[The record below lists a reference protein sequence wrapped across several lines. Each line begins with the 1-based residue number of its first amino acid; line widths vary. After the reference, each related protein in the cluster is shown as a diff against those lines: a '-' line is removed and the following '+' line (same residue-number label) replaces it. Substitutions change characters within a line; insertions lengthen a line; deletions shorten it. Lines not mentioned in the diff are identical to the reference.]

1 MGYDAINRVS
11 LYPIL
16 KLYFMRPIGILLFF
30 AVVFISC
37 EKEVKTK
44 NNYSFYHWSTTYHPT
59 EKTDQLIKDG
69 GTYKEYVRFFDLT
82 VDQKANSVFPI
93 ATIQFDE
100 EVQIIAKEIIPVVYI
115 RNEVFLHKDGSK
127 NNLNKL
133 AKNTAEKIK
142 RIQNKNLMGKAAVK
156 QIQIDCD
163 WTNRTKTNFFEFL
176 RFLKKEMPGYVI
188 SATLRLHQ
196 VKFKERTG
204 VPPVDRVVLM
214 AYNVGDLGDE
224 EEMNSIISNE
234 VTAQYL
240 EQLEDYPLPYDVALP
255 LFEWGVL
262 YRDGKLKGLIRDLT
276 PSLLESAFAKA
287 GKENTYKA
295 TSDSYING
303 IFIYKGDDLRV
314 ETVNKEKLQEL
325 SSMIKKASG
334 SDANY
339 ETIFYHINSPLTLKF
354 SSDELSSFAQ

>member
-1 MGYDAINRVS
+1 
-11 LYPIL
+11 
-16 KLYFMRPIGILLFF
+16 MRHIIPLFLF
-30 AVVFISC
+30 AAVFISC
-37 EKEVKTK
+37 KKDIKTGD
-44 NNYSFYHWSTTYHPT
+44 NYSFYHWSTTYHPT

-69 GTYKEYVRFFDLT
+69 GTYKEYVRFFDLV
-82 VDQKANSVFPI
+82 VDQRANSVFPI

-100 EVQIIAKEIIPVVYI
+100 ELQIIAQEIIPVVYI
-115 RNEVFLHKDGSK
+115 RNEVFLHKDAGRK
-127 NNLNKL
+127 NLNKL

-142 RIQNKNLMGKAAVK
+142 RIQNKHLTGKVAVK

-163 WTNRTKTNFFEFL
+163 WTDRTKTNFFNFL
-176 RFLKKEMPGYVI
+176 RILKKEMPGYVI
-188 SATLRLHQ
+188 SSTLRLHQ

-214 AYNVGDLGDE
+214 VYNVGDLGDVE
-224 EEMNSIISNE
+224 EVNSIISNE

-276 PSLLESAFAKA
+276 PSLMESAFAKA
-287 GKENTYKA
+287 GKENSYKA

-325 SSMIKKASG
+325 SSLIKKASG
-334 SDANY
+334 SNADY